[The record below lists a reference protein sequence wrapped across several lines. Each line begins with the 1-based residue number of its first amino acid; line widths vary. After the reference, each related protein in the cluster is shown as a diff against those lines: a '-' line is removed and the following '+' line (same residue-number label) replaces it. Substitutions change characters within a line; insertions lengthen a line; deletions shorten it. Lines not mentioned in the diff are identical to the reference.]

1 MRLLVS
7 LSNLNTQQRIAQIR
21 SHFKSLDEGKG
32 AVLKSSCYAHAAGFI
47 KDHLDNYG
55 ELHYMF
61 LSPKSGLQSDT
72 PFHMIVVD
80 NKETRIMADSLQKKR
95 LTWNKVADP
104 FIYQLGNNPE
114 KLFILHRGNVEELMD
129 Y

>member
-1 MRLLVS
+1 MRLLIS
-7 LSNLNTQQRIAQIR
+7 LSNLNRQKRIEQIR

-47 KDHLDNYG
+47 TDHLDDYG
-55 ELHYMF
+55 ELHYIF
-61 LSPKSGLQSDT
+61 LAHKSGLQSDT
-72 PFHMIVVD
+72 PHHMVITD
-80 NKETRIMADSLQKKR
+80 KSESRILADSLQKKR

-104 FIYQLGNNPE
+104 FIYQIGTYPN
-114 KLFILHRGNVEELMD
+114 KLFILDKGDVRDLMD